1 MAEPTAAK
9 RRGRPA
15 TEPIPSVGLAD
26 AGSTPERYRK
36 VLEALDAER
45 LTPPQAKVLLDV
57 LEVGLRVADAIEV
70 EKRLVAAEAK
80 ALEAA
85 RIAASRA
92 LPVPAARATVSLDGD
107 GDGDL

>member
-1 MAEPTAAK
+1 MSEPSTTK
-9 RRGRPA
+9 GRGRPPA
-15 TEPIPSVGLAD
+15 EPIPSVGLAE

-57 LEVGLRVADAIEV
+57 LEVGLRVSDAIEV

-85 RIAASRA
+85 RIAASRV
-92 LPVPAARATVSLDGD
+92 LPVPAAKATVNLDGD
-107 GDGDL
+107 VDGVL